1 MKPPTLAAVYCHLV
15 PILAEVA
22 REHGYALA
30 VHGTMA
36 RDLDLVA
43 VPWIDAAS
51 GPTELVGALAD
62 RIRFAGPGNEP
73 RGPCTKPHGRL
84 GWTITLDGG
93 AYIDLSVMRPTV
105 REPTDALHTPKPET
119 TP

>member
-1 MKPPTLAAVYCHLV
+1 MRPPSLAAVYCYLV

-43 VPWIDAAS
+43 IPWIDAAGS
-51 GPTELVGALAD
+51 PSELAGALVD
-62 RIRFAGPGNEP
+62 
-73 RGPCTKPHGRL
+73 
-84 GWTITLDGG
+84 
-93 AYIDLSVMRPTV
+93 
-105 REPTDALHTPKPET
+105 
-119 TP
+119 